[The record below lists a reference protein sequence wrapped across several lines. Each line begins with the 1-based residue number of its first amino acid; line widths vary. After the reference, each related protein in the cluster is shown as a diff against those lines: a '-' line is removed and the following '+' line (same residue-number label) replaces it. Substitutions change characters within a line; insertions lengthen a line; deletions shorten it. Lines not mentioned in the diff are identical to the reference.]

1 MLSQNT
7 QQVDQ
12 GAVAYRDD
20 PEDELSNV
28 QAIKRD

>member
-1 MLSQNT
+1 
-7 QQVDQ
+7 VDQ